1 MTEFFSTY
9 EAIISLVSSAIS
21 ILATVLLILHINYFF
36 KAHSRSITA
45 GYVLGAIFFPLI
57 TAIVFA
63 CKKNDYKTD
72 NYKICVS
79 CGNKYPK
86 EFVMCDSCLID
97 LPEKNEA
104 ESSRYLKL
112 HKRCQVGFWVV
123 YVISIVASVVYIGGI
138 VGGIMG
144 DMGDMWSLRISVKN
158 ENGDMVFYDK
168 KGNEYETEDDVII
181 YDKDGNEYVYKIIEE
196 VCEDVVTE
204 EGETTEEPWTY
215 EEYYYVD
222 QNGEKFISY
231 SCYVDEEGYFYF
243 DEKDELD
250 IGYDEEEFYYDD
262 VESYKYYKYPMVDK
276 EGNRYYSA
284 DEASWNEKGEL
295 ILENNDPSAKK

>member
-1 MTEFFSTY
+1 MFEFFSTY
-9 EAIISLVSSAIS
+9 EFVISLASTATS

-45 GYVLGAIFFPLI
+45 GYVLGALFLPLI

-63 CKKNDYKTD
+63 CKKEDYKTD

-86 EFVMCDSCLID
+86 EFVMCDSCLVD
-97 LPEKNEA
+97 LPEKNET
-104 ESSRYLKL
+104 ESAHYLKL
-112 HKRCQVGFWVV
+112 HKRCKIGFWIALVV
-123 YVISIVASVVYIGGI
+123 STIVGIAYIAGI
-138 VGGIMG
+138 VGSIIN
-144 DMGDMWSLRISVKN
+144 DFNDVWALRISVQN

-168 KGNEYETEDDVII
+168 KGNEYENEDDVII
-181 YDKDGNEYVYKIIEE
+181 YDKDGNEYVYQIIEE
-196 VCEDVVTE
+196 VYEDVVTE
-204 EGETTEEPWTY
+204 ESETTEEPWTY

-222 QNGEKFISY
+222 QNGEKYISY

-262 VESYKYYKYPMVDK
+262 VEDYKYYKYPMIDK
-276 EGNRYYSA
+276 EGKLYYSA
-284 DEASWNEKGEL
+284 DEASWNAEGEL
-295 ILENNDPSAKK
+295 ILEHNDVS